1 MGFDPRR
8 WSAEPRPQQRVTSN
22 VDALLQENEAL
33 RREVR
38 QLRRQLEL
46 MRQRPEPSRQ
56 HWRRQD
62 PPPPQALV
70 TSAQVERWGTALA
83 EQKGWTVLRQSG
95 LEQLIEQLNRS
106 SFLPQLNLQQR
117 LDHLVPGL
125 GRDLYGAM
133 ATPFNKKRCAVLAAF
148 ALYGVSAI
156 EWLDDAPQRVVLE
169 LRQRQGSRQ
178 SNNRRTRSD
187 QRRTDR
193 QQQSST
199 GSTGDR
205 GRDPQRVAAL
215 SVLGLEW
222 GASKQAIKQAHRR
235 LVKQH
240 HPDVGGTAEAFR
252 RVNDAYQFL
261 VA

>member
-1 MGFDPRR
+1 MGFDHRR
-8 WSAEPRPQQRVTSN
+8 WSAELRPQQRVTSN

-38 QLRRQLEL
+38 QLRRQLEHL
-46 MRQRPEPSRQ
+46 RQRPEPSRQ
-56 HWRRQD
+56 HWRS
-62 PPPPQALV
+62 PQALV
-70 TSAQVERWGTALA
+70 SSAQVERWGAALA
-83 EQKGWTVLRQSG
+83 EQKGWAVLRQSG
-95 LEQLIEQLNRS
+95 LEELIEQLNRS

-125 GRDLYGAM
+125 GRDLYA
-133 ATPFNKKRCAVLAAF
+133 ATASPLNKKRCAVLAAF

-156 EWLDDAPQRVVLE
+156 EWLDDDPQRVVLE
-169 LRQRQGSRQ
+169 LRQRQRTS
-178 SNNRRTRSD
+178 NRRTRSD

-193 QQQSST
+193 QHQST
-199 GSTGDR
+199 DQ
-205 GRDPQRVAAL
+205 GRDPRRVVAL

>member
-38 QLRRQLEL
+38 QLRRQLEHL
-46 MRQRPEPSRQ
+46 RQRPEPSRQ
-56 HWRRQD
+56 HWR
-62 PPPPQALV
+62 PPQALV
-70 TSAQVERWGTALA
+70 SSAQVERWGAALA
-83 EQKGWTVLRQSG
+83 EQKGWAVLRQSG
-95 LEQLIEQLNRS
+95 LEELIEQLNRS

-125 GRDLYGAM
+125 GRDLYA
-133 ATPFNKKRCAVLAAF
+133 ATASPLNKKRCAVLAAF

-156 EWLDDAPQRVVLE
+156 EWLDDDPQRVVLE
-169 LRQRQGSRQ
+169 LRQRQRTS
-178 SNNRRTRSD
+178 NRRTRTD

-193 QQQSST
+193 QHQST
-199 GSTGDR
+199 DQ
-205 GRDPQRVAAL
+205 GRDPRRVVAL

>member
-38 QLRRQLEL
+38 QLRRQLEHL
-46 MRQRPEPSRQ
+46 RQRPEPSRH
-56 HWRRQD
+56 HWRS
-62 PPPPQALV
+62 PQALV
-70 TSAQVERWGTALA
+70 SSAQVERWGAALA
-83 EQKGWTVLRQSG
+83 EQKGWSVLRQSG
-95 LEQLIEQLNRS
+95 LEELIEQLNRS

-125 GRDLYGAM
+125 GRDLYA
-133 ATPFNKKRCAVLAAF
+133 ATASPLNKKRCAVLAAF

-156 EWLDDAPQRVVLE
+156 EWLDDDPQRVVLE
-169 LRQRQGSRQ
+169 LRQRQRTSNHN
-178 SNNRRTRSD
+178 NNRRTRSD

-193 QQQSST
+193 QHQST
-199 GSTGDR
+199 DQ
-205 GRDPQRVAAL
+205 GRDPRRVAAL
-215 SVLGLEW
+215 TVLGLEW

>member
-46 MRQRPEPSRQ
+46 LRQRPEPSRQ
-56 HWRRQD
+56 HWR
-62 PPPPQALV
+62 PPQALV
-70 TSAQVERWGTALA
+70 SSAQVERWGAALA
-83 EQKGWTVLRQSG
+83 EQKGWAVLRQSG
-95 LEQLIEQLNRS
+95 LEELIEQLNRS

-125 GRDLYGAM
+125 GRDLYA
-133 ATPFNKKRCAVLAAF
+133 ATAIPLNKKRCAVLAAF

-156 EWLDDAPQRVVLE
+156 EWLDDDPQRVVLE
-169 LRQRQGSRQ
+169 LRQRQRTSNHN
-178 SNNRRTRSD
+178 NNRRTRSD

-193 QQQSST
+193 QHQST
-199 GSTGDR
+199 EQ
-205 GRDPQRVAAL
+205 GRDPRRVAAL
-215 SVLGLEW
+215 TVLGLEW

>member
-38 QLRRQLEL
+38 QLRRQLEHL
-46 MRQRPEPSRQ
+46 RQRPEPSRH
-56 HWRRQD
+56 HWR
-62 PPPPQALV
+62 PPQALV
-70 TSAQVERWGTALA
+70 SSAQVERWGAALA
-83 EQKGWTVLRQSG
+83 EQKGWAVLRQSG
-95 LEQLIEQLNRS
+95 LEELIEQLNRS
-106 SFLPQLNLQQR
+106 SFLPQLNLHQR

-125 GRDLYGAM
+125 GRDLYA
-133 ATPFNKKRCAVLAAF
+133 ATASPLNKKRCAVLAAF

-156 EWLDDAPQRVVLE
+156 EWLDDDPQRVVLE
-169 LRQRQGSRQ
+169 LRQRQRTS
-178 SNNRRTRSD
+178 NRRTRSD

-193 QQQSST
+193 QHQST
-199 GSTGDR
+199 DQ
-205 GRDPQRVAAL
+205 GRDSRRVAAL

-240 HPDVGGTAEAFR
+240 HPDVGGTAGAFR

>member
-1 MGFDPRR
+1 VGFDPRR

-38 QLRRQLEL
+38 QLRRQLEHL
-46 MRQRPEPSRQ
+46 RQRPEPSRQ

-70 TSAQVERWGTALA
+70 TSAQVERWGASLA
-83 EQKGWTVLRQSG
+83 EQKGWAVLRQSG
-95 LEQLIEQLNRS
+95 LEELIEQLNRS

-125 GRDLYGAM
+125 GRDLYA
-133 ATPFNKKRCAVLAAF
+133 ATASPLNKKRCAVLAAF

-156 EWLDDAPQRVVLE
+156 EWLDDDPQRVVLE
-169 LRQRQGSRQ
+169 LRQRQRT
-178 SNNRRTRSD
+178 NNRRTRTD

-193 QQQSST
+193 QNQTQA
-199 GSTGDR
+199 
-205 GRDPQRVAAL
+205 RDPRRVAAL

-235 LVKQH
+235 LVKKH

>member
-22 VDALLQENEAL
+22 VDALRQENEAL

-46 MRQRPEPSRQ
+46 LRQRPEPSRQ
-56 HWRRQD
+56 HWR
-62 PPPPQALV
+62 PPQALV
-70 TSAQVERWGTALA
+70 SSAQVERWGAALA
-83 EQKGWTVLRQSG
+83 EQKGWAVLRQSG
-95 LEQLIEQLNRS
+95 LEELIEQLNRS

-125 GRDLYGAM
+125 GRDLYA
-133 ATPFNKKRCAVLAAF
+133 ATASPLNTKRCAVLAAF

-156 EWLDDAPQRVVLE
+156 EWLDDDPQRVVLE
-169 LRQRQGSRQ
+169 LRQRQRTSNHN
-178 SNNRRTRSD
+178 NNRRTRSD

-193 QQQSST
+193 QSQT
-199 GSTGDR
+199 AGDQ
-205 GRDPQRVAAL
+205 GRDPRRVAAL
-215 SVLGLEW
+215 TVLGLEW

>member
-1 MGFDPRR
+1 
-8 WSAEPRPQQRVTSN
+8 
-22 VDALLQENEAL
+22 
-33 RREVR
+33 
-38 QLRRQLEL
+38 
-46 MRQRPEPSRQ
+46 
-56 HWRRQD
+56 
-62 PPPPQALV
+62 
-70 TSAQVERWGTALA
+70 VERWGASLA
-83 EQKGWTVLRQSG
+83 EQKGWAVLRQSG
-95 LEQLIEQLNRS
+95 LEELIEQLNRS

-125 GRDLYGAM
+125 GRDLYV
-133 ATPFNKKRCAVLAAF
+133 ATASPLNKRRCAVLAAF

-169 LRQRQGSRQ
+169 LRQRQRT
-178 SNNRRTRSD
+178 NNRRTRTD
-187 QRRTDR
+187 QRRKDR
-193 QQQSST
+193 QNQTQA
-199 GSTGDR
+199 
-205 GRDPQRVAAL
+205 RDPRRVAAL

>member
-38 QLRRQLEL
+38 QLRRQLEHL
-46 MRQRPEPSRQ
+46 RQRPEPSRH
-56 HWRRQD
+56 HWR
-62 PPPPQALV
+62 PPQSLV
-70 TSAQVERWGTALA
+70 SSAQVERWGAALA
-83 EQKGWTVLRQSG
+83 EQKGWAVLRQSG
-95 LEQLIEQLNRS
+95 LEELIEQLNRS

-125 GRDLYGAM
+125 GRDLYA
-133 ATPFNKKRCAVLAAF
+133 ATASPLNKKRCAVLAAF

-156 EWLDDAPQRVVLE
+156 EWLDDDPQRVVLE
-169 LRQRQGSRQ
+169 LRQRQRTS
-178 SNNRRTRSD
+178 NRRTRTD

-193 QQQSST
+193 QHQST
-199 GSTGDR
+199 DQ
-205 GRDPQRVAAL
+205 GRDPRRVVAL

>member
-38 QLRRQLEL
+38 QLRRQLESL
-46 MRQRPEPSRQ
+46 RQRPEPSRQ
-56 HWRRQD
+56 RWRWQEPAEPD
-62 PPPPQALV
+62 PLV
-70 TSAQVERWGTALA
+70 CAAQVERWGVALA
-83 EQKGWTVLRQSG
+83 EQKGWAVLRLAG

-106 SFLPQLNLQQR
+106 SFLPQLTLQQR

-125 GRDLYGAM
+125 GRDLFA
-133 ATPFNKKRCAVLAAF
+133 AIPSPVNKRRCAVLAAF

-156 EWLDDAPQRVVLE
+156 EWLDDDPQRVVLE
-169 LRQRQGSRQ
+169 LRQRQGQSRGGD
-178 SNNRRTRSD
+178 RRTRSD
-187 QRRTDR
+187 QRHTDR
-193 QQQSST
+193 QSKPGSSA
-199 GSTGDR
+199 DPR
-205 GRDPQRVAAL
+205 GRDARTVAAL
-215 SVLGLEW
+215 QVLGLEW
-222 GASKQAIKQAHRR
+222 GASRQAIKQAHRR

>member
-8 WSAEPRPQQRVTSN
+8 WSPEPRPQQRVTSN

-38 QLRRQLEL
+38 QLRRQLEHL
-46 MRQRPEPSRQ
+46 RQRPEPSRQ

-62 PPPPQALV
+62 PPPPQVLV
-70 TSAQVERWGTALA
+70 ISAQVERWGASLA
-83 EQKGWTVLRQSG
+83 EQKGWAVLRQSG
-95 LEQLIEQLNRS
+95 LEELIEQLNRS

-125 GRDLYGAM
+125 GRDLYA
-133 ATPFNKKRCAVLAAF
+133 ATASPLNKKRCAVLAAF

-156 EWLDDAPQRVVLE
+156 EWLDDDPQRVVLE
-169 LRQRQGSRQ
+169 LRQRQRT
-178 SNNRRTRSD
+178 NNRRTRTD
-187 QRRTDR
+187 QRHTDR
-193 QQQSST
+193 QNQTQA
-199 GSTGDR
+199 
-205 GRDPQRVAAL
+205 RDQRRVAAL